1 MIVSSPLI
9 LWLVSPSASFEI
21 ALGADDRVGI
31 RPYALLGWDSDVAA
45 RSEDA
50 EVRVVGLVAMVV
62 CSSTVGFVNF
72 VLS

>member
-1 MIVSSPLI
+1 MSSPLI
-9 LWLVSPSASFEI
+9 SWLVSPSASFEI
-21 ALGADDRVGI
+21 APGADDGVGV

-50 EVRVVGLVAMVV
+50 EVQVVGLAAMVV

-72 VLS
+72 VSS